1 MHTLGEEYGPSQL
14 VHIDWHFV
22 SGLPFYTLDSA
33 HRANYYGVN
42 AAPWVWFDGYD
53 DVVGADD
60 TIINTYQPTIDT
72 HLGPANMTKML
83 VNAHVVFDE
92 VTDTGS
98 VTVTCQVAPGEVI
111 ANPNECIIRAA
122 IYEDDINACCGPQG
136 VSLWNNIARDML
148 PETPLTIST
157 GGQVQTF
164 TLNFSI
170 DETWDG
176 DQLHA
181 IAWVQRDVG
190 KRVLQAALAVP
201 TYDAQVTNLDP
212 VVQKGPSTSPTTYD
226 TQVTYTGVL
235 PSDVTVALDKS
246 QLPAGWDA
254 VLVWNSTDYPTNL
267 TIPAMTP
274 SQVEDVDVRVTPL
287 SGSPGL
293 GSVQVT
299 VTPVQ
304 DPLHAKVNDYH
315 TFAQTDAILFVDDD
329 NSTGFDVEFMNAI
342 EGSGHFA
349 VVYNFDAE
357 GTPLLPFLGL
367 FDAVVWNTGE
377 LQTKTIGLP
386 AQDELIPYLDGG
398 GALFVSSQGYLN
410 HLGASSPN
418 FTQNYLRVAS
428 WTQDAGCATATGV
441 GGDPIGNGLNL
452 PMSYPFADKADRILP
467 NTGGVIWLNA
477 PANGAGVRYDSGTFR
492 SVFMSA
498 AFEGVSDAAADP
510 NNQASVMGRI
520 LDWLIPSSP
529 VGVETIAG
537 ATTLDLLPNSPNPFS
552 EHTSLKFALPA
563 AGSARLAV
571 YDIAGRR
578 VAELVNRSMDAG
590 VHSVTWDGRD
600 ASGTMVA
607 SGVYLAR
614 LEAGGKTMT
623 REMVRLK

>member
-1 MHTLGEEYGPSQL
+1 MKILEEQYGPTQL
-14 VHIDWHFV
+14 VHVEWHISQVFNN
-22 SGLPFYTLDSA
+22 PDASA
-33 HRANYYGVN
+33 RAAYYGV
-42 AAPWVWFDGYD
+42 PGTPDVFFDGYD
-53 DVVGADD
+53 NVLGGGEDMVPY
-60 TIINTYQPTIDT
+60 YQPIIDT
-72 HLGPANMTKML
+72 HLAGMARMS
-83 VNAHVVFDE
+83 VDAHVVFDE

-98 VTVTCQVAPGEVI
+98 VTVTCEVAPGEVI
-111 ANPNECIIRAA
+111 ANPSECKIRVA
-122 IYEDDINACCGPQG
+122 IYEDDISQCCGPGG
-136 VSLWNNIARDML
+136 VTLWDRIGRDML
-148 PETPLTIST
+148 PDTPLTIAN
-157 GGQVQTF
+157 GGEVQTF
-164 TLNFSI
+164 TQNFSI
-170 DETWDG
+170 DESWDG

-181 IAWVQRDVG
+181 IAFVQRDSN
-190 KRVLQAALAVP
+190 KRQLNAALAIP
-201 TYDAQVTNLDP
+201 TYNAQVTNLDP
-212 VVQKGPSTSPTTYD
+212 VVQEVPSTSPANYD

-246 QLPAGWDA
+246 ALPAGWDA
-254 VLVWNSTDYPTNL
+254 LLVWNSTNYPSDF

-274 SQVEDVDVRVTPL
+274 DQVEDVQVRVIPL
-287 SGSPGL
+287 SGGPGL
-293 GSVQVT
+293 GSVKVT
-299 VTPVQ
+299 VTPVE
-304 DPLHAKVNDYH
+304 DPLHATVTDYH
-315 TFAQTDAILFVDDD
+315 TFADTDAILFVDDD
-329 NSTGFDVEFMNAI
+329 NGASFDLEFMDAI

-349 VVYNFDAE
+349 AFYSFDAE
-357 GTPLLPFLGL
+357 GTPLLPFLEL

-377 LQTKTIGLP
+377 LQTKTIGVN

-410 HLGASSPN
+410 HVGTSSPN

-441 GGDPIGNGLNL
+441 AADPIGNGLNL

-492 SVFMSA
+492 TVFMSA
-498 AFEGVSDAAADP
+498 AFEGISDSAADP
-510 NNQASVMGRI
+510 NNQATVMGRI
-520 LDWLIPSSP
+520 LDWLIPNTA

-537 ATTLDLLPNSPNPFS
+537 AANALDLLPNSPNPFANQ
-552 EHTSLKFALPA
+552 TSLKFALPVSGHA
-563 AGSARLAV
+563 QLTV
-571 YDIAGRR
+571 FDIAGRR

-600 ASGTMVA
+600 ASGSMVA